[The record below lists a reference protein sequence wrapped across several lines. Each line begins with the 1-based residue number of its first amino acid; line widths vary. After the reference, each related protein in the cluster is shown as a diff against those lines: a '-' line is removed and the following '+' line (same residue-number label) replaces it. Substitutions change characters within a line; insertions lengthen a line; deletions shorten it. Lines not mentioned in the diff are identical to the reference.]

1 MTKVEI
7 IQILSGFV
15 GTIGF
20 AILFNVRGKRLLL
33 ASLGGL
39 LSWLLF
45 VLLNMYILSEP
56 ICYFIVAFLISTYAE
71 IMARVLKTPTTS
83 FITPS
88 LIPLIPGSSLYYTMA
103 NAFQG
108 NIETFLQKAVYTL
121 QLASALALGIV
132 VSATL
137 TKIVYKIINNAQ
149 QKKNGNIGE

>member
-1 MTKVEI
+1 MTKMQI

-20 AILFNVRGKRLLL
+20 AILFNVRGKRLVL
-33 ASLGGL
+33 ASLGGF
-39 LSWLLF
+39 LSWLIF
-45 VLLNMYILSEP
+45 VLLNLHIPSEP

-88 LIPLIPGSSLYYTMA
+88 LIPLIPGSSLYYTMS

-108 NIETFLQKAVYTL
+108 NMETFLQKAVYTL
-121 QLASALALGIV
+121 QLASALALGII
-132 VSATL
+132 VSTTF
-137 TKIVYKIINNAQ
+137 TKIIYNAL
-149 QKKNGNIGE
+149 QKKKESKRENER

>member
-45 VLLNMYILSEP
+45 VLLNMYIPSEP

-108 NIETFLQKAVYTL
+108 NIETFLQKAFYTL
-121 QLASALALGIV
+121 QQASALALGII
-132 VSATL
+132 VSATFI
-137 TKIVYKIINNAQ
+137 KVIYKVVNNVQ
-149 QKKNGNIGE
+149 QKKT

>member
-1 MTKVEI
+1 MTNVQI

-20 AILFNVRGKRLLL
+20 AILFNVRGKRLLI

-45 VLLNMYILSEP
+45 VLLNLYIPSEP

-71 IMARVLKTPTTS
+71 IMARVLKTPTTT
-83 FITPS
+83 FITTS

-108 NIETFLQKAVYTL
+108 DLETFLQKAIYTL
-121 QLASALALGIV
+121 QLASALALGII
-132 VSATL
+132 VSTTV
-137 TKIVYKIINNAQ
+137 TKILYTIKKEKEKIQ
-149 QKKNGNIGE
+149 